1 MNKNKWVQRIL
12 YLVAGLVLGALIYYL
27 TLVIK

>member
-12 YLVAGLVLGALIYYL
+12 YLVAGLALGSLIYYL